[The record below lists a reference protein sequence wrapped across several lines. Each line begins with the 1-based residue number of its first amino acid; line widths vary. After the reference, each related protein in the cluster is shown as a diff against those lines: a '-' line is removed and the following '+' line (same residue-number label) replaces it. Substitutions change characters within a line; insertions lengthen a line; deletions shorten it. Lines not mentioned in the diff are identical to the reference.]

1 MRHKIFAFASILVSG
16 ASALRD
22 AVARGWQAMVRQ
34 TAAYWGPR
42 RHRCADRRLLG
53 HRPGLTCEQRTRAM
67 EDAVRA
73 LITDSVQKEAA
84 GGTCPVSRG

>member
-34 TAAYWGPR
+34 TAAYGALAAIDAQI
-42 RHRCADRRLLG
+42 ADYWATA
-53 HRPGLTCEQRTRAM
+53 PG
-67 EDAVRA
+67 
-73 LITDSVQKEAA
+73 
-84 GGTCPVSRG
+84 